1 MGDVGSR
8 DENEQTGGQGMPD
21 SAATAGRRTQQQRR
35 EETERR
41 LVDAATSL
49 FAERGSRSVSLAD
62 VGRLAGYSSGIVS
75 HHFGSKQRLLAA
87 VVQQAQQFDVPTS
100 GTFGL
105 ERLTAVLS
113 TYLRTLRDRAPG
125 PQAFLQLW
133 SEAVAADPVL
143 APLFAERDAWF
154 RGLLADHIS
163 SGVDDGSIR
172 SDVDPDAQAIALVGL
187 LRGTALQL
195 MSTAADAPLDVLT
208 DQIMETVRRGLAA
221 APEAALARRRAR
233 TSPARLTR

>member
-1 MGDVGSR
+1 VGVVGSR
-8 DENEQTGGQGMPD
+8 DENEQAGEQGMANG
-21 SAATAGRRTQQQRR
+21 SATAGRRTQQQRR
-35 EETERR
+35 EETKRR
-41 LVDAATSL
+41 LLDAATRL

-62 VGRLAGYSSGIVS
+62 VGRLASSGIVS

-105 ERLTAVLS
+105 ERLTAALS

-133 SEAVAADPVL
+133 SEAVAADPAL

-154 RGLLADHIS
+154 RGLLADHIR

-172 SDVDPDAQAIALVGL
+172 GDVDPDAQAIALVGL
-187 LRGTALQL
+187 VRGTALQL

-221 APEAALARRRAR
+221 APGAAPPRRRAR